1 MENRFLSGSTVI
13 ESLRDNGY
21 KNSAYALAELIDN
34 SLQAEATRVELGFI
48 ESQKDTGSK
57 RSTYT
62 VDEIT
67 LWDNGVGMRPEVLR
81 TAMQFGGGHHRNDSE
96 GMGKFGMGLPNS
108 SISQC
113 KRVDVWSWQK
123 GELPYHTYL
132 DIDEMKEGIL
142 ELVPE
147 PTPKAIPSKY
157 KDAFFSKMPDSG
169 SLVIW
174 SKLDRLSWKT
184 GRSIYKHC
192 EYLVGRMYRNFIY
205 DEKIKIESKI
215 YRPDSDDAISQ
226 YESSMVFKAND
237 PLYLLKNTSLP
248 ELPKPY
254 KAAAFFE
261 LHNEKTI
268 EIDVGSSK
276 PAQVNI
282 RTTVVKANIAKEI
295 LKGSKKSELG
305 STPFGQ
311 HCKRNIGVSIVRAG
325 RELVIR
331 DSFFPSSLR
340 ESKGRFIGVEVSFS
354 PLLDEVFGVTNN
366 KQDAVKLIPYDLE
379 DLISQV
385 GFISEKEFEDDL
397 IENNDPLIH
406 VLLVAKTIKKMISEA
421 ADKLKTV
428 TLEYNSPVQKSK
440 ISPSE
445 LAATKGSKNR
455 EENGHNTDGYEGTFN
470 GGELDDFLRGAGVD
484 SEDTKARASDA
495 IMNGT
500 KFLIEQAPRDSDA
513 FFDVATR
520 KSLTLVIFNTNHIF
534 FKKLV
539 NKLNEEEKVVMETA
553 IAGFARVMNETSI
566 ESRVEY
572 LNQVRREWGKIITE
586 FLEEPHDD
594 FGSF

>member
-13 ESLRDNGY
+13 DSLRDNGY

-48 ESQKDTGSK
+48 ESKKDTGAK
-57 RSTYT
+57 RATYT

-67 LWDNGVGMRPEVLR
+67 LWDNGLGMLPEVLR
-81 TAMQFGGGHHRNDSE
+81 TAMQFGGGHHRNEAE

-113 KRVDVWSWQK
+113 KRVDVWSWRE
-123 GELPYHTYL
+123 GELPHHTYL

-147 PTPKAIPSKY
+147 PKMEAIPSKY
-157 KDAFFSKMPDSG
+157 KDAFFSTEPTSG
-169 SLVIW
+169 TLVVW

-184 GRSIYKHC
+184 GKSIYKHC

-215 YRPDSDDAISQ
+215 YRADSDNTISQ
-226 YESSMVFKAND
+226 FESSMIFKAND
-237 PLYLLKNTSLP
+237 PMYLLKNTSLP
-248 ELPKPY
+248 ELPEPY
-254 KAAAFFE
+254 KSEAFFE
-261 LHNEKTI
+261 LHDEKVI
-268 EIDVGSSK
+268 EIDVGRSS
-276 PAQVNI
+276 PACVNI
-282 RTTVVKANIAKEI
+282 RTSVVKASIAKQI
-295 LKGSKKSELG
+295 LTESKKSELG

-331 DSFFPSSLR
+331 DSFFTSGLR

-354 PLLDEVFGVTNN
+354 PLLDEFFGVTNN

-385 GFISEKEFEDDL
+385 GFVSEQEFEEDL

-406 VLLVAKTIKKMISEA
+406 ALKVAKTVKKMISEA
-421 ADKLKTV
+421 SDKLKTV
-428 TLEYNSPVQKSK
+428 TLEYNSPSQKSRV
-440 ISPSE
+440 SPSE
-445 LAATKGSKNR
+445 IAATNGSKHR
-455 EENGHNTDGYEGTFN
+455 EENGHNTEEYDEPFS

-484 SEDTKARASDA
+484 NDETKARASDA
-495 IMNGT
+495 IINGT
-500 KFLIEQAPRDSDA
+500 KFLIECAPRDSDA

-539 NKLNEEEKVVMETA
+539 NKLNEEEKIVMETA

-566 ESRVEY
+566 ENRVEY
-572 LNQVRREWGKIITE
+572 LNQVRREWGKMITE

-594 FGSF
+594 CGTF